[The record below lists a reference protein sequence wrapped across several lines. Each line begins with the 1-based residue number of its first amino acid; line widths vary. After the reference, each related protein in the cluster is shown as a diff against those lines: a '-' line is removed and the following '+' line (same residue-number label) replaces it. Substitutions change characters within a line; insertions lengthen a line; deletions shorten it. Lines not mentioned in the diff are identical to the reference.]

1 MNKVLNTVAGVFTAM
16 LVWSG
21 CGPGPVASDAA
32 LVDPAGW
39 SSQDTHQSE
48 HHQSREWLNSGK
60 EVHHV
65 LAGFTS

>member
-1 MNKVLNTVAGVFTAM
+1 MGRIKISLSTRLTAGKWLLGVYN
-16 LVWSG
+16 
-21 CGPGPVASDAA
+21 
-32 LVDPAGW
+32 
-39 SSQDTHQSE
+39 QTHQSE